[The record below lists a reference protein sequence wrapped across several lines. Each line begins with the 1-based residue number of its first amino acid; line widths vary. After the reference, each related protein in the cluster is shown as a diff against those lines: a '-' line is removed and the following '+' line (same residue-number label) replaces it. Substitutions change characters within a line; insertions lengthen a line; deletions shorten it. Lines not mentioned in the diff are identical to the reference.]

1 LNAAASGVS
10 GIADDGALRIK
21 ELYFRGLTMPATF
34 EQLVLRLQKLALKR
48 VGLQIQR
55 RALEGVAFSRDLHPA
70 LGLQGVLRLVVF
82 NAVRPHGQA
91 LFAQQ
96 HIAFND
102 QVQIGPSKQALT
114 RYKQGRLLALNLGD
128 FFF

>member
-1 LNAAASGVS
+1 MQVFGLNTVVFFIDLQACGFQYPLGQPAGALNAAASGVS

-34 EQLVLRLQKLALKR
+34 EQRVFRLQKLALKR

-91 LFAQQ
+91 LFA
-96 HIAFND
+96 
-102 QVQIGPSKQALT
+102 
-114 RYKQGRLLALNLGD
+114 
-128 FFF
+128 